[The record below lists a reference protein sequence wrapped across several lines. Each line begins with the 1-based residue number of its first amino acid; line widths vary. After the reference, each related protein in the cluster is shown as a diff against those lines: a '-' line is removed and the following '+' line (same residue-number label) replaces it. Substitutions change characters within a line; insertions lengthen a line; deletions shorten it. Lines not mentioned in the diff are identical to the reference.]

1 MAKDKLTIQ
10 GIKEG
15 GLLTLGIG
23 LIGVG
28 APMLADESARVFG
41 FGLVAMG
48 TIAILAMEIIN
59 ST

>member
-1 MAKDKLTIQ
+1 MGENQLTLQ

-28 APMLADESARVFG
+28 MPMLADESARLVG

-48 TIAILAMEIIN
+48 TIAIVAMETIN